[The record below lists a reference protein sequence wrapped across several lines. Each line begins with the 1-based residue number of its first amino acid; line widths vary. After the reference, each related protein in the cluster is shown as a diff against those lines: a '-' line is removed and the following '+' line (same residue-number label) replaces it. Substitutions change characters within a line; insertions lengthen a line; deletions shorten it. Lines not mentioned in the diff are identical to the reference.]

1 MNDRLWRPISIDC
14 IDPDLFPDVAL
25 YIKSSS
31 NYVLYKTVDRKFT
44 EDDRRRLER
53 NFTDFIYVRTG
64 DLDAINEYME
74 KNLGDILARDE
85 IKSAAK
91 GRILYQTSAN
101 YVIDV
106 FEAPESVANMNRSRK
121 LIQHL
126 MKFVATDKCALESLQ
141 SIVGHNFYI
150 YAHSVHVTAINM
162 LIHEKLFNLH
172 PDEMIDVGLGS
183 ILHDFGM
190 IFITDKVIEKPDA
203 LSDVEYHKVKQHT
216 QKGYEYLKE
225 NGLSSEVALSIIR
238 YHHERYDGDGYPTAL
253 KGDNIPRSAQITAL
267 CDVYSA
273 LITDRPYHRASS
285 PTNALKTMR
294 EEADKGHFNVEL
306 FNRFEGVMIAQIS
319 V

>member
-1 MNDRLWRPISIDC
+1 MNDRFWRPISIDC

-64 DLDAINEYME
+64 DLDAINEYMV

-106 FEAPESVANMNRSRK
+106 FESPASVADMNRSRQ

-150 YAHSVHVTAINM
+150 YAHSVHVTALNM
-162 LIHEKLFNLH
+162 LLHDKLYSLF

-190 IFITDKVIEKPDA
+190 IFISDKVIEKPDA

-216 QKGYEYLKE
+216 QKGYEFLKE
-225 NGLSSEVALSIIR
+225 NGLNSEVALSIIR
-238 YHHERYDGDGYPTAL
+238 YHHERYDGDGYPAAL
-253 KGDNIPRSAQITAL
+253 KGDDIPRSAQLTAL

-273 LITDRPYHRASS
+273 LITDRSYHRASS

-306 FNRFEGVMIAQIS
+306 FNRFEGVMIAQNS